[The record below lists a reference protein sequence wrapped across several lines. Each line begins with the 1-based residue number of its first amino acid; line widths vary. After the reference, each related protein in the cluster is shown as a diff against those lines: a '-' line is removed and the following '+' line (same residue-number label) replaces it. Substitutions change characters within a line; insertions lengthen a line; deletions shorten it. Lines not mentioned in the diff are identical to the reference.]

1 MFLVSLQFSYR
12 EDCCCCRRRKPGG
25 GCGRVTM
32 LPPRVLS
39 PCLCLIRF
47 WSAVSGCVRCWIWGV
62 STNHLNFFW
71 ILLCSIYTSMLFI
84 SLSNR
89 YLLFLYISRQYNLT
103 QPQSPHVLHV
113 QSLVP
118 YLLRVSA
125 TAPQIGREQWARAQL
140 LSFVKMKILSHCT
153 HTDLLH

>member
-1 MFLVSLQFSYR
+1 
-12 EDCCCCRRRKPGG
+12 
-25 GCGRVTM
+25 M

-71 ILLCSIYTSMLFI
+71 MLLCSIYTSMWFI
-84 SLSNR
+84 SLSR
-89 YLLFLYISRQYNLT
+89 YLLFLYISVHLT
-103 QPQSPHVLHV
+103 HPQAPHVIHV

-125 TAPQIGREQWARAQL
+125 TAPQIGREQWAQAQL
-140 LSFVKMKILSHCT
+140 WRWRHSATVQTLISYTYSSDIVISCVSESTPRKVGPLGRKLCYIPLFS
-153 HTDLLH
+153 

>member
-62 STNHLNFFW
+62 STNHVTRFW
-71 ILLCSIYTSMLFI
+71 VQLCSIAPSPLLCY
-84 SLSNR
+84 LSVCL
-89 YLLFLYISRQYNLT
+89 LLFLSLWQHNLT
-103 QPQSPHVLHV
+103 HPQAPPVLHV

-125 TAPQIGREQWARAQL
+125 TALQIGREQWARAQL

-153 HTDLLH
+153 DTDLRHW